1 MAWYIWA
8 ILGVLA
14 IVFEVASPSFFAGFI
29 GAGFFCSAILACFWS
44 DSLIWQILIALVG
57 MVLGAFMFKRQKIAD
72 ISGSKLGQSD
82 EFIGVR
88 GKVES
93 TLKEDIKGSVKLLSP
108 VLGSTKWMAIAQNGV
123 EIPIGATVEIISTH
137 GTYLTVKEIS

>member
-1 MAWYIWA
+1 MAWYIWS

-14 IVFEVASPSFFAGFI
+14 IVFEVESPTFFAGFI
-29 GAGFFCSAILACFWS
+29 GAGFFCSALLAYFWS

-123 EIPIGATVEIISTH
+123 EIPIGATVEIIST
-137 GTYLTVKEIS
+137 YAN